1 MQIEHM
7 LVKNII
13 PYVNNAKEHPKHQIE
28 QIVRSIR
35 EFGFNDPIAIDENN
49 VVIEGHGRLE
59 ALKIMGID
67 SVDCIRLSHLND
79 QQKRAYII
87 AHNKLTMNTGF
98 NMDIITDELDFL
110 TTHDFDTTLTGFDTD
125 ELADILHEEKEVV
138 EDDFDTTP
146 PEVAKSK
153 LGDLWILGR
162 HKLLCGDSTTDDVDR
177 LMDGKKADMCFT
189 DPPYGVDYKGIKNDN
204 KDGLFNLLDLSFGKI
219 SEYTKKGG
227 AIYCF
232 HADRTSNIF
241 HEAFRKYFHFSSMII
256 WVKNSLVLSQTDYQS
271 IHEPCM
277 YGWVDK
283 GNHQWYSDRKQKSVW
298 QYERKSIDGHTTP
311 KPVLLVAN
319 GLNNSSKSEDIII
332 DLFGGSGSTLIAAEQ
347 VGRIC
352 YMMELDE
359 KYVDVIVNRYREFTD
374 DENIK
379 LIRDGVEYT
388 YAEIM
393 EDV

>member
-1 MQIEHM
+1 M
-7 LVKNII
+7 II
-13 PYVNNAKEHPKHQIE
+13 KVVSIDKIVPYSKNAKEHPKEQIE
-28 QIVRSIR
+28 QIKRSIE

-49 VVIEGHGRLE
+49 VIIEGHGRLLAIKELGYKEVECIQLTHLTE
-59 ALKIMGID
+59 A
-67 SVDCIRLSHLND
+67 
-79 QQKRAYII
+79 QKKAYII
-87 AHNKLTMNTGF
+87 AHNKLTLNTGF
-98 NMDIITDELDFL
+98 DMDTLLEELKELQLDG
-110 TTHDFDTTLTGFDTD
+110 FDTSLTGFNTD
-125 ELADILHEEKEVV
+125 ELAELFHEEKEVV

-153 LGDLWILGR
+153 IGDLWVLGR
-162 HKLLCGDSTTDDVDR
+162 HRLLCGDSTTDDVER

-204 KDGLFNLLDLSFGKI
+204 KNGLFNLLDLSFGKI

-332 DLFGGSGSTLIAAEQ
+332 DLFGGSGSTLIAADQ
-347 VGRIC
+347 LNRIC
-352 YMMELDE
+352 YMMELDP